1 MFGCFRRLGCLV
13 FLLIIGV
20 LAWFNRDRL
29 ETIYRRYAGGPASVD
44 TASIIRVPGDWEL
57 LTAAKGSAGQAKVAS
72 LSSPGGPS
80 YVNLTAGEASSYILG
95 KAISQV
101 GTTQEATSSVRGDR
115 LYVRSE
121 LDLKQLGAAKV
132 LGPLGALLGD
142 RDTVQLGGTIHV
154 IRPGVGEFNV
164 KSVKIGS
171 FPIPDGL
178 IPRLIPRFRKGDMP
192 EGLSNDALPMKMP
205 EYIGDVRI
213 AEGRITVY
221 KKTQ

>member
-29 ETIYRRYAGGPASVD
+29 ETIYRRYAGGPPGADTSSV
-44 TASIIRVPGDWEL
+44 IRVPSDWEPL
-57 LTAAKGSAGQAKVAS
+57 SPEKGTSGQTKVTS
-72 LSSPGGPS
+72 LSARGGPA
-80 YVNLTAGEASSYILG
+80 YVNLTAAEASSYILAN
-95 KAISQV
+95 AIRQL
-101 GTTQEATSSVRGDR
+101 GTTQQATSSVRGDR
-115 LYVRSE
+115 LYVRAD

-132 LGPLGALLGD
+132 LGPLGALLGG

-154 IRPGVGEFNV
+154 LRPGVGEFNV
-164 KSVKIGS
+164 KSVKVGA
-171 FPIPDGL
+171 FPIPDAI
-178 IPRLIPRFRKGDMP
+178 IPRLISRIRKGDMP
-192 EGLSNDALPMKMP
+192 QGLSNDALPMKMP

-213 AEGRITVY
+213 ADGRITVY